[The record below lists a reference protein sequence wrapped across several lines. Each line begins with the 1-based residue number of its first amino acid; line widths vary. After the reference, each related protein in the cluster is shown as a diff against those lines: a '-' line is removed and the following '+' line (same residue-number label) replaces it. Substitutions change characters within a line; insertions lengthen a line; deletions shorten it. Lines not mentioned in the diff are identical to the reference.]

1 MSTRFSS
8 SLPVCEAHQPH
19 LLQIDGL
26 SVSYGRTPALRD
38 VSFQTECGHRL
49 ALVGPNGAGKS
60 TLLKALAGL
69 IRRDHGTITWRGEE
83 LKHGCAE
90 IAYLPQRSKIDWN
103 FPATVRHVVEMGRYP
118 HLGWWRRFRKR
129 DAEAVDRA
137 LETMQLSDLQHRQIS
152 ALSGGQQQRAF
163 LARALA
169 QQAHVF
175 LLDEPLTGLDANATE
190 LLAHLFRQLAAS
202 GHLIISSHHDLDTV
216 ESIFDQVMIV
226 NGGVVSFGETAAA
239 FTPEFV
245 KTAYGMR
252 RNIQSRTAHDLAC

>member
-1 MSTRFSS
+1 MRASCSPAS
-8 SLPVCEAHQPH
+8 ACENHRPH
-19 LLQIDGL
+19 PLRVEGL
-26 SVSYGRTPALRD
+26 CVSYGRTPALGE
-38 VSFQTECGHRL
+38 VSFQTACGHCL

-69 IRRDHGTITWRGEE
+69 VRRDHGTISWRGEE
-83 LKHGCAE
+83 LGHGCAE

-118 HLGWWRRFRKR
+118 HLGWWRRFGKR
-129 DAEAVDRA
+129 DAEAVDAA
-137 LETMQLSDLQHRQIS
+137 LEAMQLTALQHRQIN

-190 LLAHLFRQLAAS
+190 LLARLFRELAAR

-226 NGGVVSFGETAAA
+226 NGGVVSFGATREA
-239 FTPEFV
+239 FRPEFIEA
-245 KTAYGMR
+245 AYGMR
-252 RNIQSRTAHDLAC
+252 RNLRPRSVHELAC